1 LNALAG
7 EDGSLVDGVQIMIE
21 RNKAVEGDWREAV
34 ESNLD
39 ELGQRPT
46 YNRLAVIQPISHP
59 THPWPS
65 LIFGVLSVSIWY
77 NVLNQFM
84 IQRVLGAKSPY
95 HARMG
100 IVFAGFLK
108 VLMPAIVVVPG
119 LVVFARNPEILL
131 KEPWLAVKPAADRS
145 FIDLIQELVPIGL
158 RGLFLAA
165 LFGAIQSTINSVLN
179 STATIFTLDIYKRW
193 MHREADERRLVVVG
207 VISSIIVL
215 AVSIVLGGFVGRLG
229 GNLFVYIQSLYAFFA
244 PPFSAVFLLGIFW
257 RRCTA
262 KGALWAVVLGFLLGI
277 AMKVYCQFDVAI
289 QQMWFPNLPLHP
301 AWLAPYANQGVINWF
316 FCAAVCT
323 LVSLLTARPRADQV
337 TDELTVNWRKL
348 NVFDNLGN
356 HWYNSVVTWWL
367 VFVLLVVSLVVV
379 FSGLVIS

>member
-1 LNALAG
+1 
-7 EDGSLVDGVQIMIE
+7 MIE
-21 RNKAVEGDWREAV
+21 RNRAVEGVWREAV

-39 ELGQRPT
+39 ELARCDT
-46 YNRLAVIQPISHP
+46 YNRLAVIQPVSHP

-95 HARMG
+95 DARMG

-119 LVVFARNPEILL
+119 LVVFAMQPEILL
-131 KEPWLAVKPAADRS
+131 TEPWSAVKPAADRS
-145 FIDLIQELVPIGL
+145 FIHLIQALVPIGL

-193 MHREADERRLVVVG
+193 MHRKASDRRLVVVG
-207 VISSIIVL
+207 VISSVIVL
-215 AVSIVLGGFVGRLG
+215 AIAIVLGGFVGRLG
-229 GNLFVYIQSLYAFFA
+229 GSLFVYIQTLYAFFA
-244 PPFSAVFLLGIFW
+244 PPFSAVFLLGVFW
-257 RRCTA
+257 RRCNA
-262 KGALWAVVLGFLLGI
+262 HGALAAVVSGFLLGI
-277 AMKVYCQFDVAI
+277 AMMVYCQFDAAI
-289 QQMWFPNLPLHP
+289 QQTWLPGFPSHP
-301 AWLAPYANQGVINWF
+301 TWLEPYANQGVINWF

-323 LVSLLTARPRADQV
+323 LVSLLTARPRPEQT
-337 TDELTVNWRKL
+337 TDELTVNWQKL
-348 NVFDNLGN
+348 R
-356 HWYNSVVTWWL
+356 S
-367 VFVLLVVSLVVV
+367 
-379 FSGLVIS
+379 